1 MLLCVQYL
9 NKKFKDYDSKISNLD
24 SEILNRVK
32 SAEMKEKVKKT
43 RTKLR
48 KEMGDIENKA
58 NQRINE
64 DEQQLVQ

>member
-24 SEILNRVK
+24 SEILKRVK

-43 RTKLR
+43 RKKLR